1 MEGMNIKSPFLARNY
16 RAATK
21 PSPSSIPPNTD
32 STTNS
37 TSNPTPQDDLTYG
50 YSALEIKICVRTYRM
65 FFVAGTEDCMWRV
78 WASREEKEE
87 AERAHR
93 RRVKKSERWLRMFDE
108 KHSLPDVSLKKGE
121 EER

>member
-1 MEGMNIKSPFLARNY
+1 MEDMNIKPPFLARNY

-21 PSPSSIPPNTD
+21 PSPSSLLSNTNGTTD
-32 STTNS
+32 STSNS
-37 TSNPTPQDDLTYG
+37 APQDNFTYG

-93 RRVKKSERWLRMFDE
+93 RRMKKSERWLRLFDE

-121 EER
+121 ER